1 MHEKYGLYKQ
11 LFNVI
16 QNFRHFRVNIFLSI
30 QLCFFLALGGVL
42 EINHDSYMIKHIRIE
57 LLHHFGKYFGKP

>member
-16 QNFRHFRVNIFLSI
+16 QNFRHFRINIFLSI
-30 QLCFFLALGGVL
+30 QLIAFFSFGWVL
-42 EINHDSYMIKHIRIE
+42 EIN
-57 LLHHFGKYFGKP
+57 